1 MTAQPAPLADQDEPA
16 AAEAEAQAQ
25 AEAPKPRNPIRR
37 IAIVVLA
44 VAIVLFL
51 YSVIADRLTPYTDQA
66 TVQAYI
72 VGVAPDV
79 AGRVIEVNVS
89 DNQAVEGGQVLFRLD
104 PERHEI
110 AVEKAEADL
119 AAAGQS
125 IGSSTAAV
133 AAAEAGLAEAEA
145 QRANIREQTQ
155 RMFQLVKKGVYAK
168 ARGDQAQASLDSA
181 EAEVRRAEA
190 EVEQARQSL
199 GPQGHD
205 NPQIRQAMAA
215 IRQAR
220 RDLADTAVLAPSI
233 GVVSNLQLAQGEYL
247 TAGQDA
253 LTFIDAQ
260 EIWIEAHFRENSLE
274 NLEIGDPVE
283 IVLDIRPGRIYAGR
297 ILSIG
302 WGVANREIDPA
313 TGLPKIRNDS
323 GWIRDPQRFAVRI
336 DFEPNSRPKGIRL
349 GSQANVIVYA
359 ASNPIVDA
367 LGWVWIRLV
376 ATFSFLT

>member
-1 MTAQPAPLADQDEPA
+1 MTPQPTPLAEQDEPA
-16 AAEAEAQAQ
+16 EAK
-25 AEAPKPRNPIRR
+25 APKPRNPVRR
-37 IAIVVLA
+37 IPIIVLAAAVVLF
-44 VAIVLFL
+44 VYGV
-51 YSVIADRLTPYTDQA
+51 VADRLTPYTDQA
-66 TVQAYI
+66 TVQAYL
-72 VGVAPDV
+72 VRVAPDV
-79 AGRVIEVNVS
+79 AGRVIEVNVA
-89 DNQAVEGGQVLFRLD
+89 DNQVVEGGEVLFRLD
-104 PERHEI
+104 RERHEI
-110 AVEKAEADL
+110 AAEKAEADL

-133 AAAEAGLAEAEA
+133 AAAEAGLAEAQA
-145 QRANIREQTQ
+145 QRTNIREQAQ
-155 RMFQLVKKGVYAK
+155 RVFTLVKKGVYAK
-168 ARGDQAQASLDSA
+168 ARADQAQASLDSA
-181 EAEVRRAEA
+181 EADVNRAEA

-199 GPQGHD
+199 GPQGQD

-215 IRQAR
+215 IRQAH
-220 RDLADTAVLAPSI
+220 RDLADTTVLAPSS
-233 GVVSNLQLAQGEYL
+233 GVVTNLQLAQGEYL

-260 EIWIEAHFRENSLE
+260 EIWIEAQFRENSLE
-274 NLEIGDPVE
+274 NLEVGDPVE
-283 IVLDIRPGRIYAGR
+283 IVLDIRPGRIYLGR

-359 ASNPIVDA
+359 GSNSIVDA
-367 LGWVWIRLV
+367 LGWAWIRLV
-376 ATFSFLT
+376 AALTFLT

>member
-1 MTAQPAPLADQDEPA
+1 MTPQPAPLAEQDEPA
-16 AAEAEAQAQ
+16 GAEP
-25 AEAPKPRNPIRR
+25 PKPRNPVRR
-37 IAIVVLA
+37 AAVVILT
-44 VAIVLFL
+44 VTILLFV
-51 YSVIADRLTPYTDQA
+51 YGVIADRLTPYTDQA

-72 VGVAPDV
+72 IRVAPDV
-79 AGRVIEVNVS
+79 AGRVIAVNVA
-89 DNQAVEGGQVLFRLD
+89 DNQAVEGGEVLFRLD
-104 PERHEI
+104 PERHEV

-119 AAAGQS
+119 AAAGQN

-145 QRANIREQTQ
+145 QRANIREQAQ
-155 RMFQLVKKGVYAK
+155 RVFTLVKKGVYAK
-168 ARGDQAQASLDSA
+168 ARADQAQGSLDSA
-181 EAEVRRAEA
+181 EADVNRAEA

-199 GPQGHD
+199 GPKGQD

-220 RDLADTAVLAPSI
+220 RDLADTAVLAPSS
-233 GVVSNLQLAQGEYL
+233 GVVTNLQLAEGEYL

-260 EIWIEAHFRENSLE
+260 EIWIEAQFRENSLE

-283 IVLDIRPGRIYAGR
+283 IVLDIRPGRIYSGR

-349 GSQANVIVYA
+349 GSQANVIVYVG
-359 ASNPIVDA
+359 SNPIVDA
-367 LGWVWIRLV
+367 LGWAWIRLV
-376 ATFSFLT
+376 AALTFLT